1 MSSNRRHR
9 RETDESWMQAHW
21 RPMMAWQYLIVCLFD
36 FMLAPIFMA
45 WFSIFT
51 KSPLIPWVPLTV
63 QGGGLYHL
71 AMGAVVGITS
81 YAKTQERVA
90 VTNNSGGF
98 PGPSQQFGQFSQI
111 GGAVET
117 TQTTSFQPS
126 KAAAPPTVAP
136 TPVTPPVITHA
147 GPPPAVMPPR

>member
-1 MSSNRRHR
+1 MGNRR
-9 RETDESWMQAHW
+9 RETDESWLQAHW

-45 WFSIFT
+45 WVSMT
-51 KSPLIPWVPLTV
+51 MKTPLIPWVPLTV

-90 VTNNSGGF
+90 VTNTGF
-98 PGPSQQFGQFSQI
+98 GSPAQQFGQFQQV
-111 GGAVET
+111 GGQAET
-117 TQTTSFQPS
+117 TQTTSF
-126 KAAAPPTVAP
+126 K
-136 TPVTPPVITHA
+136 
-147 GPPPAVMPPR
+147 PATDK